1 MKLHPDTRSSNQHIV
16 TAYEPGRVAINGRF
30 LSRSLLLTPDQLDE
44 TWGPEAFAALTP
56 DHLVPLTTFACDV
69 VLIGTG
75 RQQRFPPP
83 TLLRPLID
91 ARRGFEIMDTAAAC
105 RTYNILVAE
114 GRAVLAALII
124 EGDAR

>member
-1 MKLHPDTRSSNQHIV
+1 MKLHPDTRSTQHIV
-16 TAYEPGRVAINGRF
+16 TAYETGRIAINGRF
-30 LSRSLLLTPDQLDE
+30 LSRSLLLTPDHLDE

-56 DHLVPLTTFACDV
+56 DHLIQVAAFACDV

-75 RQQRFPPP
+75 QQQHFPPP
-83 TLLRPLID
+83 ALLRPLID

-124 EGDAR
+124 EGGAP